1 MYLKLAVAKS
11 TQPRIVWSPASA
23 SWPRQNF
30 RGLQKLEPGSAA
42 TQVAL
47 WDLYTPGGLAWVT
60 RESKADVW
68 MGSEYSHSPWESQKK
83 IGWTWWNHVKHC
95 FLSTMACQRLFGV
108 ALAVW
113 AGNFRSDLWTERIAQ
128 HLVGWLIIHYKHLWT
143 INHRYQIYHDIST
156 INPYIG
162 IVHQLPNQPLH
173 GTVRP
178 PPGRHQHPTKRS
190 GQCPTR
196 RCTSIWFINDYDD
209 ISDISDI
216 YDLWFINVYN
226 GLFMAYSYWK
236 VLPPKF

>member
-162 IVHQLPNQPLH
+162 MLIESLLTCSPSVQAVALPY
-173 GTVRP
+173 GTM
-178 PPGRHQHPTKRS
+178 QT
-190 GQCPTR
+190 
-196 RCTSIWFINDYDD
+196 
-209 ISDISDI
+209 
-216 YDLWFINVYN
+216 
-226 GLFMAYSYWK
+226 
-236 VLPPKF
+236 LPPATAGCTWGRSSTGCGMMWAISFTIVFLGW